1 MLDCQSS
8 RNVFRE
14 TKLEII
20 ISLSAKPA
28 APKVEDNGNKICHL
42 FLRQMIS
49 SKLPCQ
55 LMS

>member
-1 MLDCQSS
+1 MLDCRSS

-42 FLRQMIS
+42 FLTQMIS
-49 SKLPCQ
+49 SKLPCP

>member
-28 APKVEDNGNKICHL
+28 APKVEDNGNKIGHL
-42 FLRQMIS
+42 FLFLN
-49 SKLPCQ
+49 K
-55 LMS
+55 

>member
-1 MLDCQSS
+1 MLDCWSS

-14 TKLEII
+14 TKPEII
-20 ISLSAKPA
+20 ISISAKPA
-28 APKVEDNGNKICHL
+28 APKVEDNGNKICHP

-49 SKLPCQ
+49 SKFPCQ